1 MTSTARNSSAGEAD
15 ASVGSVAGDDP
26 SQWPVLAARA
36 ADDKMGNNTLVI
48 DVGDVLAIT
57 GHFVITSG
65 SSHRQV
71 RAIADEVEL
80 QLKQRADQAPLRVE
94 GRGAFDWVLM
104 DYGDFVVHVFHEE
117 TRSFYEL
124 ERLWSDRP
132 KVDWA
137 AAE

>member
-1 MTSTARNSSAGEAD
+1 MTATGSGEA
-15 ASVGSVAGDDP
+15 SEPMPEDDP
-26 SQWPVLAARA
+26 TYWPVIAARA
-36 ADDKMGNNTLVI
+36 ADDKLGTNTLVI

-65 SSHRQV
+65 SNHRQV

-80 QLKQRADQAPLRVE
+80 QVKSNDGPNPLRVE
-94 GRGAFDWVLM
+94 GRGSFDWVLM

-117 TRSFYEL
+117 TRAFYEL

-132 KVDWA
+132 KVRWA
-137 AAE
+137 APTPK